1 VTIAAIALGGALG
14 SVLRYLLASAVQGV
28 TGRQFP
34 LGTLSVNVLGFLLI
48 GFVYVWM
55 LERTA
60 ASVPVRAFWMIGV
73 LGGFTTFSSFSLET
87 LNLIVEAAYGR
98 ALANAVLSVVLCLCA
113 TWLGVLVGRQL

>member
-1 VTIAAIALGGALG
+1 MTIAAIALGGALG

-34 LGTLSVNVLGFLLI
+34 LGTLSVNVLGCLLI

>member
-1 VTIAAIALGGALG
+1 MTIAAIALGGALG